1 MLNSSIYPSMDS
13 LSGLEHKPQCGEDP
27 LVLKGTGSLI
37 VFWFWRCRQQ
47 SLGVCLAKG
56 SELKASQG

>member
-1 MLNSSIYPSMDS
+1 MLNSSICPLMDS
-13 LSGLEHKPQCGEDP
+13 LSGSVCNLQSGEDH

-47 SLGVCLAKG
+47 SLGVCIAKG